1 MAAKKRNIAE
11 TLSLLETLEGN
22 LAKAGTRNAG
32 LLEALE
38 SVEGQAAASDG
49 DNETA
54 SAVLRGLRAR
64 LGAAHGPNAAL
75 RRDLGE
81 ASDLLKTQYTESEQ
95 AKQQYQQLEQ
105 ELEAERRELEAER
118 RKLNEE
124 HRQVQDTQRKWQGRL
139 EESKR
144 HVEQQQVKLAALS
157 ERLAGQT
164 SDLVAQR
171 SLAALES
178 ERDTSTVRAN
188 LQSASED
195 ALVAEAEQ
203 LRQQLRA
210 LMVRNVDAEN
220 ERLRLELAQRQKE
233 EQLTVLGQTN
243 QKLRSEA
250 TRSRQEVLK
259 ATRTFEKRTVEGTP
273 CLATTT

>member
-1 MAAKKRNIAE
+1 MAKKRAPEE
-11 TLSLLETLEGN
+11 TLALLDSLESNIG
-22 LAKAGTRNAG
+22 KAATRNAG
-32 LLEALE
+32 LLELLE
-38 SVEGQAAASDG
+38 SVEGQVAEGGDESENAAAI
-49 DNETA
+49 
-54 SAVLRGLRAR
+54 LKGLRTR

-75 RRDLGE
+75 RRDLAE
-81 ASDLLKTQYTESEQ
+81 ASDLLKTHYSETEQSRRRYEV
-95 AKQQYQQLEQ
+95 LEK
-105 ELEAERRELEAER
+105 ELEAERRQLE
-118 RKLNEE
+118 EE
-124 HRQVQDTQRKWQGRL
+124 HRQVQEMQRKWQGRL

-144 HVEQQQVKLAALS
+144 HVEQQQEKLAALS

-171 SLAALES
+171 SLAALTHSSLEP
-178 ERDTSTVRAN
+178 ERDLNVRSN
-188 LQSASED
+188 LQSASEA
-195 ALVAEAEQ
+195 ALQAEAEQ

-233 EQLTVLGQTN
+233 EQLNILGQTN

-259 ATRTFEKRTVEGTP
+259 ATRQFEKRTAEGRA
-273 CLATTT
+273 CCSWIS